1 MECPECKT
9 YLGEAPDCKCGWKAA
24 SLQAPQPTGP
34 NAPVGLV
41 AARVPSEQPSDDGST
56 VVPGDENPASPSSA
70 VDDPTPP
77 RQRAPEIEIN
87 KSKAKRLTVLKGDRN
102 KNIGKVEINYWGR
115 FEEKGRASEEK
126 GRADDERREQEY
138 FNAVGE
144 LPPRPPELPHFSVD
158 GGEARLRELKGN
170 WLMLVSCADGDIA
183 LSSAYGLLDRL
194 DLSRDGRKLWLNCEA
209 KTLDSLDL
217 DIDVFLKSGRSPT
230 KGRSAVIV
238 DATGETGKIFL
249 DPLIKASRGAA
260 QYVKQQLKG
269 NRLFMICLADSEY
282 LASRL
287 PDGLESQCFDF
298 WDIQFLT
305 PLLKHHFP
313 NHHPSLQATI
323 EEQKN
328 RGWWSGRDGE
338 FCAQIKK
345 LIRKGRLEEE
355 IARLR
360 QAHATATSEKAD
372 AAPPVI
378 AAAEAEQIIVEAAWF
393 ACAYFPNLGPRDF
406 QRVVASLLDSQTAIV
421 TVHSLK
427 TTEQGEVVAAQTAVQ
442 KQLAEI
448 WQQKGDSI
456 LSLAGLELAPY
467 KESGRVVDFAD
478 TALRTRLRGYFAFER
493 RFYLEEQFRKIQ
505 EHRLLFDRSPRVVES
520 VIALAVDLTLASSDQ
535 HEIDWL
541 IDVISSISQS
551 ASEEDEGSVSVTAPT
566 SNDMAGRSY
575 SSVAVL
581 VRRLLEDPRLE
592 PAVNGLFDQ
601 LMRSRCQ
608 EAVFQIV
615 RRLRFSP
622 QFDFYWVKQLVDR
635 GTEPIRERAYRY
647 LSGRLRQ
654 QDLGIYE
661 TLRTLQSWLPDRE
674 REVDEYS
681 PSNECALLLLIE
693 YCLASTSEFDARYF
707 GAWPCRYPLLAA
719 LDTRSPEADAEA
731 ERNLELLA
739 GWLFHPGM
747 ESVLN
752 ESVTSLLAA
761 LVAEWAVILLGRE
774 VAPKE
779 NEGSPSTASING
791 QGDEASFVLDLL
803 IKQIARSTAPERQKE
818 LAQCWGAVTEYL
830 LFLIA
835 NFEGYT
841 SEQRRQLRARR
852 SIILDATK
860 RFNTFRRQQ

>member
-1 MECPECKT
+1 
-9 YLGEAPDCKCGWKAA
+9 
-24 SLQAPQPTGP
+24 
-34 NAPVGLV
+34 LV
-41 AARVPSEQPSDDGST
+41 AASVPSEQPPDDGPR
-56 VVPGDENPASPSSA
+56 VGAEGENRGPPSSA
-70 VDDPTPP
+70 VDDPSQA

-87 KSKAKRLTVLKGDRN
+87 KSKAKQLTVLKGDRN

-144 LPPRPPELPHFSVD
+144 LPPRPPDLPHFSVD
-158 GGEARLRELKGN
+158 GGEARLQELKGS

-183 LSSAYGLLDRL
+183 LSSVYGLLERL
-194 DLSRDGRKLWLNCEA
+194 DLGRDARKLWLNCEA
-209 KTLDSLDL
+209 RILDSLDL
-217 DIDVFLKSGRSPT
+217 DIDVFLKTRRNPA
-230 KGRSAVIV
+230 KGRSAVVV
-238 DATGETGKIFL
+238 DATGEKGKIFL

-260 QYVKQQLKG
+260 HYVKQQLKG

-298 WDIQFLT
+298 WDIQFLP

-313 NHHPSLQATI
+313 NHSPSLQATI
-323 EEQKN
+323 EEQRN

-338 FCAQIKK
+338 FCQQIKR

-355 IARLR
+355 IDRKR
-360 QAHATATSEKAD
+360 QAHATQTSEEAD
-372 AAPPVI
+372 AAPPLI
-378 AAAEAEQIIVEAAWF
+378 AASDAEQIIVQAAWF
-393 ACAYFPNLGPRDF
+393 ACAYFPNLGARDF
-406 QRVVASLLDSQTAIV
+406 QRVVASLLDSQTVIV
-421 TVHSLK
+421 TVYSLK
-427 TTEQGEVVAAQTAVQ
+427 TTEQGEVVAVQTPMY

-448 WQQKGDSI
+448 WQQKADSI
-456 LSLAGLELAPY
+456 LSLAGLELATY

-478 TALRTRLRGYFAFER
+478 PAMRARLRGYFASER
-493 RFYLEEQFRKIQ
+493 QFYLEDQFRKIQ

-520 VIALAVDLTLASSDQ
+520 VIDLTVDLTLASSDQ

-541 IDVISSISQS
+541 IDVVSSISQS
-551 ASEEDEGSVSVTAPT
+551 GSEEDEGPASVTAPT
-566 SNDMAGRSY
+566 ANDTAGRCY

-581 VRRLLEDPRLE
+581 VRRLLEDPQLE
-592 PAVNGLFDQ
+592 PAVNGFFEQ

-635 GTEPIRERAYRY
+635 GSEQIRERASRL
-647 LSGRLRQ
+647 LSGRLKQ

-661 TLRTLQSWLPDRE
+661 TLRSLKSWLPDAE
-674 REVDEYS
+674 RDEAEYS

-693 YCLASTSEFDARYF
+693 YCLSSTSEFDARYY
-707 GAWPCRYPLLAA
+707 GEWPCRYPLLAV
-719 LDTRSPEADAEA
+719 LDVRSPEADAEA
-731 ERNLELLA
+731 ENNLELLA
-739 GWLFHPGM
+739 GWLFHPGL

-752 ESVTSLLAA
+752 ESGTSLVAA
-761 LVAEWAVILLGRE
+761 LVAEWAVILLGAE
-774 VAPKE
+774 VALRDAE
-779 NEGSPSTASING
+779 RSPATASTNG
-791 QGDEASFVLDLL
+791 HSEAGFVLDLL
-803 IKQIARSTAPERQKE
+803 IKRIARSTAPERQKE
-818 LAQCWGAVTEYL
+818 LAQCWVAVTEYL

-835 NFEGYT
+835 NFKGYT
-841 SEQRRQLRARR
+841 GEQRRQIRARR
-852 SIILDATK
+852 AIILDVTK
-860 RFNTFRRQQ
+860 RFNTFRRQP